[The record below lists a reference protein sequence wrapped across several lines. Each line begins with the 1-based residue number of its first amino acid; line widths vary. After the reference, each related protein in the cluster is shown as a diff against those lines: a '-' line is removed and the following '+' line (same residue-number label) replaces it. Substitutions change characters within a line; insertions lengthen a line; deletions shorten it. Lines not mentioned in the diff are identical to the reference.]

1 MKACIKIRMP
11 YRVIST
17 SQRKTWKV
25 NRVVK
30 FQTHVSINKY
40 NKETSNEKDEEC
52 FFLTITRA
60 IINIIMSQEAD
71 KKTDREK
78 SL

>member
-1 MKACIKIRMP
+1 MKACIKIRMT

-17 SQRKTWKV
+17 SRRKTRKV
-25 NRVVK
+25 IRVVK

-52 FFLTITRA
+52 FFLTTGRA
-60 IINIIMSQEAD
+60 IINNIVSQEAD